1 MKYNIKL
8 KFGNSQKRKKIL
20 EQLSYIK
27 YLLYDKSGN
36 VNVFYIPYQDKI
48 PEILQVDIRFSNLQR
63 DIKTD
68 YFETIYH
75 GNL

>member
-1 MKYNIKL
+1 MDMKYNIKL

-36 VNVFYIPYQDKI
+36 VNVFYIPY
-48 PEILQVDIRFSNLQR
+48 
-63 DIKTD
+63 
-68 YFETIYH
+68 
-75 GNL
+75 